1 MTRLVSLDVELV
13 GGKSYLVEVP
23 GSESDADVRAAA
35 RKEGWEEGIE
45 AGEIIVQLGH
55 PPKAHGTPDFVLRDG
70 RLVAWDD
77 VPRPP
82 SQWYEGDGH
91 RWATDG
97 RLLIRED
104 ALLVPEKARP
114 GWIDRDV
121 EVEGLLAGMAAVE
134 RREATEWTELVDGRE
149 RLHAGSWTALLDG
162 RFLAPFGDRPTLWIS
177 ADSQS
182 PVQVRRGD
190 DVVGY
195 VMPLREP

>member
-1 MTRLVSLDVELV
+1 MTRLVSIDVELT
-13 GGKSYLVEVP
+13 GGESYLVEVP

-35 RKEGWEEGIE
+35 RKEGWEEVIE
-45 AGEIIVQLGH
+45 AGEIIVRLGQ
-55 PPKAHGTPDFVLRDG
+55 PPKSPGTPDFVLRDG

-134 RREATEWTELVDGRE
+134 RREATEWTELADGRE
-149 RLHAGSWTALLDG
+149 RLHAGSWTALLNG